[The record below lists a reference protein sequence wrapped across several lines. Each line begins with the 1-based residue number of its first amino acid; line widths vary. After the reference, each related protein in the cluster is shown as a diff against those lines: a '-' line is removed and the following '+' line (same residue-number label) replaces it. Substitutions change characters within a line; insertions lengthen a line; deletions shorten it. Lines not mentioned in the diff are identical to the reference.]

1 MTCAFI
7 YQFGSGTYVVGPK
20 LSPLEATE
28 EATNLPL
35 SFLLLHR
42 TMSGSSFAVGP
53 SVHVSAHTLCLRSH
67 TATEN
72 IPLLAALFNLRT
84 H

>member
-28 EATNLPL
+28 EATNLPP
-35 SFLLLHR
+35 FIPFTPQNNVR
-42 TMSGSSFAVGP
+42 VVVRRWPVSS
-53 SVHVSAHTLCLRSH
+53 C
-67 TATEN
+67 
-72 IPLLAALFNLRT
+72 
-84 H
+84 